1 MRYSPSTD
9 NVASKTRVGVSTW
22 IRMALGI
29 VGLGVLVAIVRHIGV
44 GVILETL
51 RPALWWLP
59 LIAALEVPRVAS
71 ETASSWLALGTLAR
85 RIPVTVLFRAHL
97 LGHGLGNLAPA
108 PRVVN
113 ETIKA
118 TMVAPFVGAPAAT
131 SVGFINQAATLL
143 AVGIFSVPC
152 GAAIFVLTGP
162 SVWFWA
168 SMVHAVVLVCSGVAL
183 QAVVR
188 ARGPGRWLS
197 RRLPRLA
204 ERAAQ
209 FREHALETSLLAP
222 GPTAGLLGS
231 RVVQTLQYG
240 IAAYAVGID
249 AGVSRA
255 MAAEGVQ
262 LIASAVGVMVP
273 AGVGAQDGAFSLAS
287 EMLGTT
293 VARATSLAL
302 LMRCNQLLW
311 LLIASAVALA
321 ARDRSGRS
329 NAPP

>member
-1 MRYSPSTD
+1 M
-9 NVASKTRVGVSTW
+9 ASNTSIGVSTW
-22 IRMALGI
+22 IRVALGVI
-29 VGLGVLVAIVRHIGV
+29 GLGVLVAIVRHIGV
-44 GVILETL
+44 SVIVETL
-51 RPALWWLP
+51 RPALRWLP
-59 LIAALEVPRVAS
+59 LIGALEVLRVAS
-71 ETASSWLALGTLAR
+71 ETASSWSALGKLAR
-85 RIPVTVLFRAHL
+85 RIPKAVLFRAHL

-118 TMVAPFVGAPAAT
+118 TMVAPFVGVPAAT

-152 GAAIFVLTGP
+152 GVAIFALTGP

-168 SMVHAVVLVCSGVAL
+168 SMVHAVVLVGTGVAL
-183 QAVVR
+183 QAAAR
-188 ARGPGRWLS
+188 AHGPGRWLS
-197 RRLPRLA
+197 LRLPRFA

-209 FREHALETSLLAP
+209 FREHTLETSLLAP

-240 IAAYAVGID
+240 IGAYAVGID
-249 AGVSRA
+249 AGVARA
-255 MAAEGVQ
+255 LAAEGLQ

-273 AGVGAQDGAFSLAS
+273 AGVGAQDGAFSLAA

-311 LLIASAVALA
+311 LLIASAVALST
-321 ARDRSGRS
+321 RDRRARSSG
-329 NAPP
+329 PP

>member
-1 MRYSPSTD
+1 
-9 NVASKTRVGVSTW
+9 
-22 IRMALGI
+22 MALGVI
-29 VGLGVLVAIVRHIGV
+29 GLGVLVAIVRHIGV
-44 GVILETL
+44 SVIVETL
-51 RPALWWLP
+51 RPALRWLP
-59 LIAALEVPRVAS
+59 LIGALEVPRVAS
-71 ETASSWLALGTLAR
+71 ETASSWFALGTLAR
-85 RIPVTVLFRAHL
+85 RIPMTTLFRAHL

-118 TMVAPFVGAPAAT
+118 TMVAPFVGVPAAT

-162 SVWFWA
+162 SVWFWT
-168 SMVHAVVLVCSGVAL
+168 SMVHAVVLLCSGVAL

-188 ARGPGRWLS
+188 AHGPGRWLA

-204 ERAAQ
+204 QRAAQ

-231 RVVQTLQYG
+231 RAVQTLQYG
-240 IAAYAVGID
+240 IGAYAVGID
-249 AGVSRA
+249 ADVLRA

-273 AGVGAQDGAFSLAS
+273 AGVGTQDGAFSLAA

-311 LLIASAVALA
+311 LLIASAVALSTREGP
-321 ARDRSGRS
+321 AR
-329 NAPP
+329 APRAP